1 VFPGASTST
10 HGPLLVGLDTN
21 AVLEIRE
28 YGVQLIDDVRIHHP
42 DAEHLRDIYAL
53 GDLVQLWFVRDIRFV
68 VLPGA
73 RRDQRRPGNSEKVM
87 RLHDTLSAI
96 EEALTFQIQDWG
108 LEDRRF
114 DRARTRSKGVDH
126 ALARIPGSLDRRL
139 VEQSYDGGVDV
150 FLTMDKQVLRSVST
164 PPSDFPNL
172 WRPSTLLDRLTNLGV
187 NQLGGGI
194 LEHENCPYG
203 GGWLF
208 PDMGKMSRLLSS
220 LQ

>member
-1 VFPGASTST
+1 MPAHDHSDELDANPLRSIEDGGHGFCYDIDRSVFPGASAST

-21 AVLEIRE
+21 AVLEIQE
-28 YGVQLIDDVRIHHP
+28 YGVRLIDDVRIHHP

-73 RRDQRRPGNSEKVM
+73 RRDQRRPGKSEKIA
-87 RLHDTLSAI
+87 RLHETLSAI

-108 LEDRRF
+108 YEDHRF
-114 DRARTRSKGVDH
+114 DWARTRNLGVDC

-139 VEQSYDGGVDV
+139 VEQSYDAGVDV

-164 PPSDFPNL
+164 LPSGFPNL
-172 WRPSTLLDRLTNLGV
+172 WRPPRLWLICLD
-187 NQLGGGI
+187 
-194 LEHENCPYG
+194 
-203 GGWLF
+203 
-208 PDMGKMSRLLSS
+208 
-220 LQ
+220 